1 MRCFGFLDCLH
12 MVKGKG
18 EMKTRK
24 AMVCVLLSLSFMLQG
39 CVLLAVGA
47 GAAVGAGTIAYI
59 KGELQTTYAT
69 PFDQTYQ
76 ATQDALGDL
85 DYRILSTQ
93 KDGTEGE
100 IEAKRVGGDSVK
112 VKLSVSGRGTTLVKI
127 RVGIFGDEAASRAI
141 ERKIASRLGL

>member
-1 MRCFGFLDCLH
+1 
-12 MVKGKG
+12 
-18 EMKTRK
+18 MKTTK
-24 AMVCVLLSLSFMLQG
+24 AILFVLLFLSFMLQG

-47 GAAVGAGTIAYI
+47 GAAAGVGAVAYI
-59 KGELQTTYAT
+59 KGELQTTYAA
-69 PFDQTYQ
+69 PLDQTYQ
-76 ATQDALGDL
+76 ATLDALEDL
-85 DYRILSTQ
+85 DYRVLSDQ

-127 RVGIFGDEAASRAI
+127 RVGIFGDEAASRTI

>member
-1 MRCFGFLDCLH
+1 
-12 MVKGKG
+12 
-18 EMKTRK
+18 MKTTE
-24 AMVCVLLSLSFMLQG
+24 VILCVLLSLSLMLQG

-47 GAAVGAGTIAYI
+47 GAAVGAGTVAYI
-59 KGELQTTYAT
+59 KGELQITYAT
-69 PFDQTYQ
+69 HFDQTYQ

-93 KDGTEGE
+93 KDATEGE
-100 IEAKRVGGDSVK
+100 IEAKRVGGESVK

-127 RVGIFGDEAASRAI
+127 RVGIFGDEAASRTI

>member
-1 MRCFGFLDCLH
+1 
-12 MVKGKG
+12 
-18 EMKTRK
+18 MKTTK
-24 AMVCVLLSLSFMLQG
+24 AMLCVLLFLSFMLQG

-47 GAAVGAGTIAYI
+47 GAAAGAGTVAYI
-59 KGELQTTYAT
+59 TGELQTTYAA
-69 PFDQTYQ
+69 PLDQTYH

-85 DYRILSTQ
+85 DYRVLSTQ

-127 RVGIFGDEAASRAI
+127 RVGIFGDEAASRTI
-141 ERKIASRLGL
+141 ERKIASRLGF